1 MTRRLACSL
10 VAAVAIGCTGTS
22 GPTVSPHVSA
32 AQQSSA
38 SASMGL
44 SFPPET
50 RFLLYHRA
58 SEKPGLVPAPDDVI
72 HLKIELPPAAAATFL
87 AARPF
92 VDAKWDSR
100 ARLISDVPEWREW
113 QPSAVKKSRSSQIAL
128 PKGEA
133 LNVLVD
139 EDRPEKTIVYL
150 VWFET

>member
-10 VAAVAIGCTGTS
+10 VAAVAIGCMGTS

-58 SEKPGLVPAPDDVI
+58 SEKPGLVPGPDDTV
-72 HLKIELPPAAAATFL
+72 HLKIELPSAVAAKRPLTSIAIIAALATVTICTSVNAATGM
-87 AARPF
+87 RWP
-92 VDAKWDSR
+92 KRDS
-100 ARLISDVPEWREW
+100 
-113 QPSAVKKSRSSQIAL
+113 SSTCVA
-128 PKGEA
+128 
-133 LNVLVD
+133 
-139 EDRPEKTIVYL
+139 
-150 VWFET
+150 

>member
-10 VAAVAIGCTGTS
+10 VAAVAIGCMGTS

-58 SEKPGLVPAPDDVI
+58 SEKPGLVPGPDDTV
-72 HLKIELPPAAAATFL
+72 HLKIELPSAVAAKFL
-87 AARPF
+87 AAHPF
-92 VDAKWDSR
+92 SEATWNAGTKR
-100 ARLISDVPEWREW
+100 ITDVPDWREW
-113 QPSAVKKSRSSQIAL
+113 QPSTVKTSRSSQIAL

-139 EDRPEKTIVYL
+139 EDRPDKTIVYL